1 MQLSRKQKA
10 FSQFAFPFLKYRLSS
25 EYFQKKMTLI
35 ADVFPR
41 LRTPKNVQKTSKC
54 LKSPV

>member
-41 LRTPKNVQKTSKC
+41 LRTAKNVVK
-54 LKSPV
+54 